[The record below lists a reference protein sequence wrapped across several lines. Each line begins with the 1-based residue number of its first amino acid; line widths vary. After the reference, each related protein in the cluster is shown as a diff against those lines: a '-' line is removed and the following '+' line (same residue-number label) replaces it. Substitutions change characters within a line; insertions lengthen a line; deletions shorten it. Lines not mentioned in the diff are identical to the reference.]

1 MDKYILN
8 KEDAVLFII
17 DIQDKLVPAMEYKDQ
32 IIKNNKILINAAKE
46 MNFPLIATEQY
57 PNGLG
62 RTVEELLE
70 LIDEDKIFAKN
81 SFSAY
86 TEEVRAELKSLDKK
100 KVIITGMEA
109 HICVFQTV
117 RDLVGDGYQVFLAK
131 DAIASR
137 SKSNYFNG
145 LDLCKSLGAVVTNT
159 ETIVYDL
166 LKVSGTPEFKAMLKL
181 IK

>member
-8 KEDAVLFII
+8 SKEVVLFII
-17 DIQDKLVPAMEYKDQ
+17 DIQDKLVPVMKYKNQ
-32 IIKNNKILINAAKE
+32 VINNNKILINGARE
-46 MNFPLIATEQY
+46 MNFPIIATEQY
-57 PNGLG
+57 PKGLG
-62 RTVEELLE
+62 KTVVDLLD
-70 LIDEDKIFAKN
+70 LLDEKKIFEKN

-86 TEEVRAELKSLDKK
+86 TDQVKTELKVLGRK

-117 RDLVGDGYQVFLAK
+117 RDLIGDGYQVFLAQ

-137 SKSNYFNG
+137 SKANYLNG
-145 LDLCKSLGAVVTNT
+145 LDLCKSLGAVISNT

-166 LKVSGTPEFKAMLKL
+166 LKVSGTPEFKAMLKM